1 MRHFLDNLLRL
12 QPQNLIPEAIWAG
25 WILYALLVLACLQ
38 DIWLSKGSRLGRAVW
53 TLVISMPF
61 LGIFLYA
68 LFSLITADS
77 SFKEL
82 LRSRQNPDAS

>member
-12 QPQNLIPEAIWAG
+12 QPQNLTLEALWLG
-25 WILYALLVLACLQ
+25 WILYAVLALACLQ
-38 DIWLSKGSRLGRAVW
+38 DIWFSKKSWMKRTIW

-61 LGIFLYA
+61 MGIFFYA
-68 LFSLITADS
+68 FFSLVTADS

-82 LRSRQNPDAS
+82 LRSRQDVDAS